1 MKNKR
6 LHASLSPIRNSFSYV
21 TAPGWH
27 FPEQAVLL
35 PSLAGWEDWYRVCFY
50 NRKWGWPGRHELH
63 NFLDQEQEIPPKA
76 FGTSF
81 SSLLLQFNL
90 KRGSKSVWTSQAV
103 IWCRQT
109 RCESFKPNKIKICVL
124 QPSERKD
131 SAWSAGHRSTFHIS
145 SRSLI

>member
-6 LHASLSPIRNSFSYV
+6 LHTSLSTIRNPFSYV

-35 PSLAGWEDWYRVCFY
+35 PSLAGWEDWYCVCFY

-81 SSLLLQFNL
+81 
-90 KRGSKSVWTSQAV
+90 RRVSVDSIWNAAQIASGPQAV
-103 IWCRQT
+103 TWCKQT
-109 RCESFKPNKIKICVL
+109 RCESFKPNKIKTGAL
-124 QPSERKD
+124 QPFEWKD
-131 SAWSAGHRSTFHIS
+131 SAWSAGHRPTFHIS
-145 SRSLI
+145 SGSLI